1 MNFQTL
7 ELYIPLIIVL
17 ADLAIILAVFII
29 SMQIM

>member
-7 ELYIPLIIVL
+7 ELCIPLIIVL